1 MLTAQLQLEQ
11 LDLNWRVAC
20 PLDSIIPNMGVAA
33 LINGIQI
40 AIFRLPN
47 DEVYAISNYD
57 PFSKA
62 FVLSRGIVGDRKGE
76 LKVASPIF
84 KQSFSLVTG
93 QCLDDPNIRLAT
105 YAVRVV
111 NGCVEIGL

>member
-1 MLTAQLQLEQ
+1 
-11 LDLNWRVAC
+11 
-20 PLDSIIPNMGVAA
+20 
-33 LINGIQI
+33 
-40 AIFRLPN
+40 
-47 DEVYAISNYD
+47 
-57 PFSKA
+57 
-62 FVLSRGIVGDRKGE
+62 

-93 QCLDDPNIRLAT
+93 QCLDDPNIRLTT